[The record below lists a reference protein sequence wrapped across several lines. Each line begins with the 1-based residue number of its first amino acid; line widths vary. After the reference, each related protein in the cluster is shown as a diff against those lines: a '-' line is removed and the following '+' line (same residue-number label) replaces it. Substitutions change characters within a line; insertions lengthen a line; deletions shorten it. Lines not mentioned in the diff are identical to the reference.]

1 MTGEKIQTKGA
12 AGAGP
17 SAPIFCGAMASAA
30 HYRALAGISVVP
42 RMQIEEAIAQDR
54 IRWRRRWYLYP
65 FGYGLVVEMF
75 WTQIRRIAARNLF
88 WAWEAHA
95 RTWLSRWGA
104 EIETI
109 TSRGAAAEAVVHTWI
124 DTICRVKAQGH
135 MQSWMP
141 AWSGIKSIVLPPSEI
156 NDTSQEIDN
165 LLVTQHGI
173 YVIEVKGWRKIG
185 ADGLGE
191 AKTGESL
198 GSPVAQCSKKVEHIK
213 SIVGYGVPVRVLAVL
228 PYAKESD
235 AAFELDSRIV
245 FSADQLGI
253 VLRTAHQQMVKTGAH
268 RLDVAALSQK
278 IMSRLDTRDDAKVRH
293 MLWLSEHHPSP
304 DTLRVKEIVAMDSA
318 LRSEMS
324 APFTF
329 EDRPRRPFG
338 VVLATLVSLLL
349 YVGMTDPLAYERH
362 GIQYPKVERPLAS
375 QAVQTRPAAKTPGK
389 KDAHETSTLKQ
400 QQSK

>member
-1 MTGEKIQTKGA
+1 
-12 AGAGP
+12 
-17 SAPIFCGAMASAA
+17 
-30 HYRALAGISVVP
+30 
-42 RMQIEEAIAQDR
+42 
-54 IRWRRRWYLYP
+54 
-65 FGYGLVVEMF
+65 
-75 WTQIRRIAARNLF
+75 
-88 WAWEAHA
+88 
-95 RTWLSRWGA
+95 
-104 EIETI
+104 
-109 TSRGAAAEAVVHTWI
+109 
-124 DTICRVKAQGH
+124 

-304 DTLRVKEIVAMDSA
+304 DTLRVKEIVAMDAA

-389 KDAHETSTLKQ
+389 KDAHETSTSKQ